1 MPVHDVN
8 DRPMEKSVGR
18 AMNTTTT
25 KVGMPT
31 MSARVSRSR
40 RLKGL

>member
-1 MPVHDVN
+1 
-8 DRPMEKSVGR
+8 MEAMVGM
-18 AMNTTTT
+18 AMNVTTT

-40 RLKGL
+40 RLRGL